1 VSEQTTQQGPL
12 EELTSKLISVTE
24 ASQISGLTTGH
35 LRKLLREGQIEGVKI
50 GRNWL
55 TTEEAVQD
63 YLKQEIRPGPK
74 PKHK

>member
-1 VSEQTTQQGPL
+1 VSKQTTSRGPL

-55 TTEEAVQD
+55 TTEEAVRD
-63 YLKQEIRPGPK
+63 YLKQDIRPGPK
-74 PKHK
+74 PKKK